1 MEELKAKAEAAE
13 SEVRA
18 AKKLVAKIL
27 SDGNAARGDLAK
39 HEAAL
44 EALHTQRSDLLEAAA
59 MQQVRHSHLCTPVL
73 TPCNRLAV
81 KMGLNPDPRQ

>member
-18 AKKLVAKIL
+18 AKKLVASIL
-27 SDGNAARGDLAK
+27 AEGNAARGDLAK

-44 EALHTQRSDLLEAAA
+44 EAMTTQRSDLLEAAA
-59 MQQVRHSHLCTPVL
+59 MQQVHHSYL
-73 TPCNRLAV
+73 
-81 KMGLNPDPRQ
+81 M